1 MQIALDTLGG
11 KHAPDAMVAGAIQ
24 ATERWEGLT
33 ICLVGDPKLL
43 MKHIDRLKGDPS
55 RFTFFESQSLIT
67 EAENPVEALEAKP
80 DASINVAL
88 DAHQRNEVDAVVSAG
103 STGAQIVAS
112 IRSLGLLE
120 GVIRP
125 AIGSYF
131 PSLNGKT
138 FVLDVG
144 ANVHC
149 RPINLLQFA
158 AMGAIF
164 RQHLDGIENPRV
176 GILSNGEEKSK
187 GTQTTREAY
196 ELMDIIPAMN
206 FVGYVEGRDIYKNKA
221 DVVVCDGFMGNVLL
235 KFAETI
241 PEMLKH
247 CSEMLNMDEKSIRD
261 MYANML
267 RSFDYQEFG
276 GVPLLGINGISM
288 ICHGDSTPKAIT
300 SAIGEAMKMVKLR
313 VNDKIAE
320 QLTTMGHWSAI
331 IKTKALLERFRR
343 RRLSGEKN

>member
-11 KHAPDAMVAGAIQ
+11 EHAPDAIVAGAIQ
-24 ATERWEGLT
+24 ATERWEGMT
-33 ICLVGDPKLL
+33 ICLVGDPGLL
-43 MKHIDRLKGDPS
+43 MKHIERLNGDPS
-55 RFTFFESQSLIT
+55 RFTFFESRNVIT
-67 EAENPVEALEAKP
+67 EVENPVEALEAKP

-88 DAHQRNEVDAVVSAG
+88 DAHQRQEVDAVVSAG

-112 IRSLGLLE
+112 IRTLGLLE

-125 AIGSYF
+125 AIGGYF
-131 PSLNGKT
+131 PTINGRT
-138 FVLDVG
+138 FILDVG
-144 ANVHC
+144 ANASC

-158 AMGAIF
+158 AMGTIF
-164 RQHLDGIENPRV
+164 RQHLDGIETPRV

-187 GTQTTREAY
+187 GTPVTQEAY
-196 ELMDIIPAMN
+196 ELMDIIPAIN
-206 FVGYVEGRDIYKNKA
+206 FIGYVEGRDIYSDKA

-247 CSEMLNMDEKSIRD
+247 CSELLNMDSKTVRD
-261 MYANML
+261 MYSNMI

-288 ICHGDSTPKAIT
+288 ICHGESTPKAIT

-320 QLTTMGHWSAI
+320 QLSTMGHWSAI

-343 RRLSGEKN
+343 RRISGEKN